1 MKSLRTQIALFLMLI
16 VINKEYLSP
25 LWETTFG
32 IVALILSVIMVT
44 IGSQIIK
51 RIVDIKV

>member
-1 MKSLRTQIALFLMLI
+1 MTRTDGLFRGA
-16 VINKEYLSP
+16 ELSR
-25 LWETTFG
+25 L
-32 IVALILSVIMVT
+32 VILSVIMVT